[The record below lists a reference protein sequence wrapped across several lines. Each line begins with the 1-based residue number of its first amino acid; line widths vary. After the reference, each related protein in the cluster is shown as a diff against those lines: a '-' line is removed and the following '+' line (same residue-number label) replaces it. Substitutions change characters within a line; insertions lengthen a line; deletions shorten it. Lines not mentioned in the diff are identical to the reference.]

1 MHVILMY
8 RTHLSFSAVVQN
20 FLRCPVKLSKAL
32 ILSSLTELRERERD
46 REGGRGGGLAQH
58 ISSKITT
65 MADCKLDTMQNCT
78 RTYIRC
84 T

>member
-32 ILSSLTELRERERD
+32 ILSSLTELRERGGRE
-46 REGGRGGGLAQH
+46 REGGRERRREREEGRERRGERGGEREEG
-58 ISSKITT
+58 
-65 MADCKLDTMQNCT
+65 
-78 RTYIRC
+78 R
-84 T
+84 